1 MGWIQCNRRAEMGRV
16 RGRFEGGTAPRFCSL
31 GNAASQC
38 RQRTF
43 VGRLQPAGIIAGRM
57 ISLTHPPI
65 AQSTPRESP
74 DLPLS
79 SPPDEEGLDE
89 LLFEPK
95 ENGCAFFEDE

>member
-1 MGWIQCNRRAEMGRV
+1 MG
-16 RGRFEGGTAPRFCSL
+16 P
-31 GNAASQC
+31 
-38 RQRTF
+38 
-43 VGRLQPAGIIAGRM
+43 LQPAGIIAGRM
-57 ISLTHPPI
+57 ISLTHPLI

-89 LLFEPK
+89 LLPFWLFEPE